1 MRCSYACRSP
11 EHALGLSQDTL
22 VDAPVVDRRSFM
34 HKMLSSSAALMA
46 ASGLG
51 ETMLGNQAIAGPL
64 KAGNKRILNIFLHGG
79 VSQLESWDPKPN
91 TDTGGPFRAIPT
103 SVPGLH
109 ISELLPH
116 TALQMHRLSLIRS
129 LDTKNGDHGRGQVE
143 MTTGRKQMPGT
154 DYPHLGAVA
163 AKSLTP
169 SGFSLPGH
177 ILIRGAGSS
186 NGKAAY
192 LGPRYASVVMEDGK
206 PPQFT
211 NRPDSLTTQ
220 ADLER
225 QALRHKMNDRFAGRR
240 RTADTDAY
248 AYSYDQAM
256 DLLAQRDVFD
266 VTKESAKDQE
276 RYGSSEFGKH
286 CLLARRLLEHD
297 VPFVQVNHSNYDT
310 HHENFDFHIEQLGEF
325 DLPFA
330 TLIADLFERGL
341 MEDTLVCVMSEFGR
355 TPKINSRYGRDHWGT
370 AWSVLVGGCGIQ
382 PGAIIGKTNENGTQ
396 VTDRVVDHGHLF
408 HTILQAVKVDSTGE
422 FTVGSRKF
430 PIADPAKEPIKE
442 LLS

>member
-1 MRCSYACRSP
+1 MKCSYACQSM
-11 EHALGLSQDTL
+11 EHTAN
-22 VDAPVVDRRSFM
+22 RRAF
-34 HKMLSSSAALMA
+34 
-46 ASGLG
+46 LG
-51 ETMLGNQAIAGPL
+51 ELVGRGAAVAGSLGIA
-64 KAGNKRILNIFLHGG
+64 AGMGDLLTGTPALAGQFKKGSKRILNVFLHGG

-103 SVPGLH
+103 SVPGVH

-116 TALQMHRLSLIRS
+116 TAKQMHRLSLVRS

-143 MTTGRKQMPGT
+143 MTTGRKQIPGT

-163 AKSLTP
+163 AKLLTP
-169 SGFSLPGH
+169 PEFSLPGH

-186 NGKAAY
+186 NNKAAY
-192 LGPRYASVVMEDGK
+192 LGPKYASVVMDGGK

-211 NRPDSLTTQ
+211 DRPTSLSSD
-220 ADLER
+220 ADIR
-225 QALRHKMNDRFAGRR
+225 RNALRERANDRFAGRR

-248 AYSYDQAM
+248 AYSYEQAL

-266 VTKESAKDQE
+266 VGRESDADRQ
-276 RYGSSEFGKH
+276 RYGSSEFGQH

-330 TLIADLFERGL
+330 TLISDLADRGL
-341 MEDTLVCVMSEFGR
+341 LQETLVCVMSEFGR
-355 TPKINSRYGRDHWGT
+355 TPKINARYGRDHWGT
-370 AWSVLVGGCGIQ
+370 AWSVLLGGAGIQ
-382 PGAIIGKTNENGTQ
+382 PGAVIGKTNANGTL
-396 VTDRVVDHGHLF
+396 VVDRVVDHGHVF
-408 HTILQAVKVDSTGE
+408 HTILNAVGVDSSGE
-422 FTVGSRKF
+422 FDVGSRKF
-430 PIADPAKEPIKE
+430 PIADPAKSSIQE
-442 LLS
+442 LLA